1 MHGFLLSMI
10 ALSSPLTCED
20 AIHLLDTVRPSVNH
34 YDEIVETIK
43 VNTEEGCEFETHKL
57 TEGTD

>member
-20 AIHLLDTVRPSVNH
+20 AIHLLDTIRPSVNH

-43 VNTEEGCEFETHKL
+43 VNTEEGCEFE
-57 TEGTD
+57 DAQVD